1 MKKYFFIVIIISFF
15 SCKEDDKTGNGNEGV
30 EQSTTGIAAPT
41 IINASVKALYEH
53 DASAYTQGLEFYNGV
68 LFESTGD
75 FENSSLRKTDF
86 KTGKV
91 LEKHVMGTKE
101 IFGEGITIL
110 KDTLYQLT
118 WENNIVYVY
127 DVKNINKPIK
137 TFKWPNQGWGITN
150 NGTDIIVSTGSANIY
165 FINPTDFRVRT
176 TIVVETDTGTM
187 DRINE
192 LEFID
197 GFIYANRYGENDYI
211 LKIDPISGHVVA
223 KIVIPNL
230 EEQYFKGKL
239 KDSTGNEVLNG
250 IAYDPATKKLYIT
263 GKHWPKLFEVS
274 LN

>member
-1 MKKYFFIVIIISFF
+1 MRKYLGIVIVVF
-15 SCKEDDKTGNGNEGV
+15 CAACNTNDKEGGKDDPETV
-30 EQSTTGIAAPT
+30 VPTGIPAPT
-41 IINASVKALYEH
+41 IINATVKAEYEH
-53 DASAYTQGLEFYNGV
+53 DPTAYTQGLEFYKGV

-110 KDTLYQLT
+110 NDTIYQLT
-118 WENNIVYVY
+118 WENNVVNVYHVN
-127 DVKNINKPIK
+127 NIKKVIK

-150 NGTDIIVSTGSANIY
+150 NGTDLIVSTGSANIY
-165 FINPTDFRVRT
+165 FINPTDFRVKT

-211 LKIDPISGHVVA
+211 LKIDPSSGHVVA